1 MRHRV
6 CLLLLAATFAS
17 GPACFR
23 FVNRAINEVP
33 TEQPQVVESPIRAF
47 LANGSVAVFQGGA
60 RISPM
65 HISGEGVVYDLMRN
79 PTTTGSVALALDSV
93 VGVEAFDDDT
103 NIPLTI
109 LAAVGST
116 VVITAGAVAIACA
129 VDPKCFG
136 SCPTVYA
143 YDAHGEVLEAEAFSY
158 SVSPLLEGRDVD
170 VLSSTTADS
179 AGTVSL
185 EIRNEALETHFINH
199 LELLEVRHGG
209 RDIVLTDASHAPIV
223 VAPTRPFAWVR
234 DRAGRDVGD
243 AVGARDG
250 VAFSSTE
257 ERVARVVAGDDR
269 DWVDTEIPPVDA
281 DTAAIVLRLRNSL
294 LNTILFYEFMLGRQ
308 GAGALDWMARDL
320 DRIGGAVELGSW
332 FHQTMGLRL
341 SVETD
346 EGFREVARLGDTGP
360 IAWKNVAFRVPVRR
374 GAPTRIR
381 LSFLAD
387 EWRIDHLAW
396 SPAVTD
402 AEVVT
407 HAAARIEPLG
417 TATEPDLTER
427 VRAADDTYLVTTA
440 GTGFTVRFHVGG
452 APPGVTR
459 TFLLSSQGYY
469 SEWVRPR
476 WIREGDPDRRFEP
489 GPEVVPSLMER
500 WTEVKGPMEAAFHGT
515 RIPVR

>member
-1 MRHRV
+1 MRHRFA
-6 CLLLLAATFAS
+6 LLLLAATIAS

-23 FVNRAINEVP
+23 FANRAISEVP
-33 TEQPQVVESPIRAF
+33 TERPQVVESPLRAF
-47 LANGSVAVFQGGA
+47 LANGSVAVFEDGA
-60 RISPM
+60 LITSSD
-65 HISGEGVVYDLMRN
+65 ISGDGVVYDLMRN
-79 PTTTGSVALALDSV
+79 PTTTGALALALDSV
-93 VGVEAFDDDT
+93 IGVEAFDHDT
-103 NIPLTI
+103 NVPLTI
-109 LAAVGST
+109 LAAVGSA

-136 SCPTVYA
+136 SCPTVYT
-143 YDAHGEVLEAEAFSY
+143 YDAQGEVLEAEAFSY

-170 VLSSTTADS
+170 ALSSTAADS
-179 AGTVSL
+179 AGVVSL

-199 LELLEVRHGG
+199 LELLEVRHGEG
-209 RDIVLTDASHAPIV
+209 DVVLTDASHAPIV
-223 VAPTRPFAWVR
+223 VAPTRPFAWAR
-234 DRAGRDVGD
+234 DRAGRDVAD
-243 AVGARDG
+243 ALGERDG
-250 VAFSSTE
+250 VAFSSSEARVTE
-257 ERVARVVAGDDR
+257 VVAGDDR
-269 DWVDTEIPPVDA
+269 DWIDAEIPAIDA
-281 DTAAIVLRLRNSL
+281 DTAAVVLRLRNSL

-360 IAWKNVAFRVPVRR
+360 IAWKDVAFRVPVRR

-381 LSFLAD
+381 LSFLTD
-387 EWRIDHLAW
+387 EWRIDRLAW
-396 SPAVTD
+396 SPRIVD

-407 HAAARIEPLG
+407 HAASRIEPLG
-417 TATEPDLTER
+417 TATEADLIER
-427 VRAADDTYLVTTA
+427 VRAADDDYLVTTA
-440 GTGFTVRFHVGG
+440 GTGFTARFQVGP
-452 APPGVTR
+452 APPGAAR

-476 WIREGDPDRRFEP
+476 WIREGDPDWRFEP
-489 GPEVVPSLMER
+489 GPDVIPSLMER
-500 WTEVKGPMEAAFHGT
+500 WAEVKGPMEAAFHGT